1 MLSYLYF
8 IIIGLAAG
16 ILVNYLADVLPA
28 KRRLVAPICLFCGE
42 GQNLLN
48 YLFWPRRCEHCGN
61 RRSLRTWVI
70 EVLFIASTV
79 WLGFSQP
86 TEIGFFAGMIL
97 LIFFGVVV
105 VIDLEHRLI
114 LNPVSLVGAF
124 IGLMVGV
131 NLHGLKS
138 TLFGGIAGFCA
149 MLILYYFG
157 AVLMKWLAHRRGR
170 VLDEEALGFGD
181 VNLGGI
187 LGLLLGWPGILIG
200 LMLTVLIAG
209 IVSFIYLIFSLVMR
223 RYRFDLAIPYGPF
236 LISSAVALL
245 FFRDFVIKHLGW

>member
-1 MLSYLYF
+1 MLAYLYF
-8 IIIGLAAG
+8 TFIGLAAG

-28 KRRLVAPICLFCGE
+28 KRRLVIPICLFCGE
-42 GQNLLN
+42 EQNLRN
-48 YLFWPRRCEHCGN
+48 YFFWPRRCEHCGK

-70 EVLFIASTV
+70 EILFIISTL
-79 WLGFSQP
+79 WLGLSQP
-86 TEIGFFAGMIL
+86 TQIGFFAGMIL
-97 LIFFGVVV
+97 LVFFGLVV

-124 IGLMVGV
+124 IGLIVGAS
-131 NLHGLKS
+131 LHGLKS
-138 TLFGGIAGFCA
+138 TLLGGIVGFCA

-157 AVLMKWLAHRRGR
+157 AMLMKWLARRRGQ
-170 VLDEEALGFGD
+170 VLDEDALGFGD
-181 VNLGGI
+181 VNLSGV

-209 IVSFIYLIFSLVMR
+209 IVSFVYLIFSLATR
-223 RYRFDLAIPYGPF
+223 RYRYDLAIPYGPF

-245 FFRDFVIKHLGW
+245 FFRDFVLKHLGW

>member
-1 MLSYLYF
+1 MAAYF
-8 IIIGLAAG
+8 LFTIIGLAAG

-28 KRRLVAPICLFCGE
+28 KRQLIAPICLFCGKE
-42 GQNLLN
+42 QSLFN
-48 YLFWPRRCEHCGN
+48 YFIWPRRCEHCGK

-70 EVLFIASTV
+70 EALFIASTL

-86 TEIGFFAGMIL
+86 PEIGFFAGIIL
-97 LIFFGVVV
+97 LIFFGLVV

-124 IGLMVGV
+124 IGLMIGI

-138 TLFGGIAGFCA
+138 TLLGGIAGFCA

-157 AVLMKWLAHRRGR
+157 AALMSWLARRRGR
-170 VLDEEALGFGD
+170 ELDEEALGFGD

-200 LMLTVLIAG
+200 LILTVLIAG
-209 IVSFIYLIFSLVMR
+209 IVSFIYLIYSLVTR

-245 FFRDFVIKHLGW
+245 FFRDFVLKHLGW